1 MGVPATLYLGTR
13 PVTLFSLLLFIATC
27 VWGAKAESFGSLEA
41 SRIIGT
47 FATSCGEALPAI
59 VVKDI
64 FFLHER
70 GWWMG
75 VYMVFFQCLPSLF
88 VVMSGFVIT
97 DVGWRWHLWVLLVL
111 FELTVAHGDRSIGGL
126 SSRVLFLP

>member
-1 MGVPATLYLGTR
+1 M
-13 PVTLFSLLLFIATC
+13 LL
-27 VWGAKAESFGSLEA
+27 
-41 SRIIGT
+41 RII
-47 FATSCGEALPAI
+47 FVLWRLHELLVVSQLVVERLLPAI

-88 VVMSGFVIT
+88 IVISGFVINGL
-97 DVGWRWHLWVLLVL
+97 GWRWHLWV
-111 FELTVAHGDRSIGGL
+111 TL
-126 SSRVLFLP
+126 SSH

>member
-1 MGVPATLYLGTR
+1 VAVPVTLYFGTR
-13 PVTLFSLLLFIATC
+13 PTMLSAMLLLFAALI
-27 VWGAKAESFGSLEA
+27 WGATTHSFNSLEA
-41 SRIIGT
+41 ARIIGS

-75 VYMVFFQCLPSLF
+75 VYMVFFQSLPSLF
-88 VVMSGFVIT
+88 VVVSGFVIT
-97 DVGWRWHLWVLLVL
+97 ALGWRWHLWV
-111 FELTVAHGDRSIGGL
+111 TVCTHSTNQ
-126 SSRVLFLP
+126 